1 MHAKRL
7 TAPRVLKIPK
17 RVSRFIVKPSPG
29 PHPAERSI
37 PLLVLVRDVL
47 GYARNAREAKRII
60 KAGKVLVD
68 GRVRKDHKYPVG
80 LMDVVTIPEAEVS
93 KVVVMDT
100 RGRLVLRDI
109 PPEQAGTK
117 LCRIENKTVVKGGHI
132 QLNMHDGRNLLVRV
146 KNPEKPEEDV
156 YTTGD
161 SVLVDLSSGAAVGHI
176 KYEPGSLGY
185 VIGGRHTGEVARI
198 EEIRKVR
205 GCQPNVVVL
214 SKGSGRFETIED
226 YVFVIGEQEPVLRG
240 VFEE

>member
-29 PHPAERSI
+29 PHPADRSI
-37 PLLVLVRDVL
+37 PLLVLIRDVL

-80 LMDVVTIPEAEVS
+80 LMDVLSIPEAEVHRL
-93 KVVVMDT
+93 VVMDR
-100 RGRLVLRDI
+100 RGRLVLREI
-109 PPEQAGTK
+109 EAEQAGSK
-117 LCRIENKTVVKGGHI
+117 LCRIENKTIVKGGHV
-132 QLNMHDGRNLLVRV
+132 QLNLHDGRNVLVRV

-161 SVLVDLSSGAAVGHI
+161 SLLIDLGSGEIKAHLRYSSG
-176 KYEPGSLGY
+176 SLAY
-185 VIGGRHTGEVARI
+185 ITGGRHRGELARI

-214 SKGSGRFETIED
+214 SRDSERFETIED
-226 YVFVIGEQEPVLRG
+226 YVFVVGEQEPVLRG
-240 VFEE
+240 VFEQ